1 MRQKKQNTRQSEDES
16 PARKNGGTAAKK
28 LEKYKIVDFDIFRL
42 PAKLIL
48 IQRVFKVCSLT
59 LFSMSRESNDRNQP
73 EMISISTSHTHK
85 SYLSPGLMPSS
96 SEADVAMEL
105 KFLMPVERANTIRAR
120 AIQELARDPYSS
132 SSSDGYQVCSLYLD
146 TPNFDVLHRNAEL
159 NGTKYR
165 FRQYGESTQLFLERK
180 QRVSG
185 AVQKKRQS
193 LSKENLEDYLDEENE
208 LCSEIR
214 SKLFQPSCA
223 VRYQRDAFY
232 DPKGNEVCRATFD
245 YNLSVDIFVNRT
257 WEELVAFLDNDL
269 TPRNSAQHARSQFLF
284 HDWAVVEFKFI
295 NSLPLRLKLWVE
307 EYQMVPM
314 NFSKYR
320 SAMVVGFD
328 G

>member
-1 MRQKKQNTRQSEDES
+1 M
-16 PARKNGGTAAKK
+16 
-28 LEKYKIVDFDIFRL
+28 
-42 PAKLIL
+42 
-48 IQRVFKVCSLT
+48 
-59 LFSMSRESNDRNQP
+59 
-73 EMISISTSHTHK
+73 
-85 SYLSPGLMPSS
+85 
-96 SEADVAMEL
+96 AMEL
-105 KFLMPVERANTIRAR
+105 KFLMPVERANIIRGR
-120 AIQELARDPYSS
+120 AVQELERDPYSS

-146 TPNFDVLHRNAEL
+146 TPNFDVLHRHAEL

-185 AVQKKRQS
+185 VVQKKRQS
-193 LSKENLEDYLDEENE
+193 FSKENLEGFLAEENE

-214 SKLFQPSCA
+214 KKAFQPSCA

-232 DPKGNEVCRATFD
+232 DPKGDEVCRATFD
-245 YNLSVDIFVNRT
+245 YNLSVDIFETRT
-257 WEELVAFLDNDL
+257 WGELITFLGRDL
-269 TPRNSAQHARSQFLF
+269 THRNSTQRAKSKFLF
-284 HDWAVVEFKFI
+284 QDWAVVEFKFI
-295 NSLPLRLKLWVE
+295 NSLPLRLKRWVE